1 MNKYIL
7 LIDDDEEELEI
18 FSEAL
23 NEIKTPMSCIQSR
36 SGAGAMSL
44 LSYLMPDYIFLD
56 LNMPGMDGMK
66 CLDEIKKTK
75 ELYNVP
81 VILYS
86 HTINDET
93 YKRAFEAGATACIKK
108 PSTIHTLAEIL
119 QEIFSANGPLKN
131 VLFIK
136 GKNI

>member
-86 HTINDET
+86 HTINHET
-93 YKRAFEAGATACIKK
+93 YKRAFEAGAVACIKK
-108 PSTIHTLAEIL
+108 PSTVHTLAEIL

>member
-23 NEIKTPMSCIQSR
+23 NEIKKPMSCIQSR
-36 SGAGAMSL
+36 SGASAISL
-44 LSYLMPDYIFLD
+44 LSYLMLDYIFLD
-56 LNMPGMDGMK
+56 LNMPEMDGLK

-75 ELYNVP
+75 EPYNVP

-86 HTINDET
+86 HTITDET
-93 YKRAFEAGATACIKK
+93 YKRAFEAGAAACIKK
-108 PSTIHTLAEIL
+108 PATVHTLAEIL
-119 QEIFSANGPLKN
+119 QEIFSIDVPLKN
-131 VLFIK
+131 ALFLK

>member
-36 SGAGAMSL
+36 SATAAMNVL
-44 LSYLMPDYIFLD
+44 GYLMPDYIFLD
-56 LNMPGMDGMK
+56 LNMPGIDGLK
-66 CLDEIKKTK
+66 CLDEIKKTR

-86 HTINDET
+86 HTITHET
-93 YKRAFEAGATACIKK
+93 SEKAFEAGAAACIKK
-108 PSTIHTLAEIL
+108 PSTVHTLAGIL